1 MSRYR
6 CERTDSPTAGPGAP
20 SPPLSS
26 FRSQSTPGAAVR
38 RPPRRVRSP
47 LAAMFRA
54 RQLLRLSALT
64 PLHGRSYADAAA
76 GPAAMAF
83 TFASPT
89 QVFYNGANVKQ
100 VDVPTLTGSFG
111 ILASHVPTLQ
121 VLKPGVVTV
130 YGEDGTATKYFV
142 SSGSVTVNADST
154 VQVLAEEAV
163 TMDMLDLATAKS
175 NLEKAVSEMAAAS
188 DEASKAEAQIKVEA
202 NEALVKALE

>member
-1 MSRYR
+1 M
-6 CERTDSPTAGPGAP
+6 
-20 SPPLSS
+20 LS
-26 FRSQSTPGAAVR
+26 AR
-38 RPPRRVRSP
+38 R
-47 LAAMFRA
+47 
-54 RQLLRLSALT
+54 LLRLAAL
-64 PLHGRSYADAAA
+64 PPPWARSYAEPAA

-89 QVFYNGANVKQ
+89 QVFYNGAAVRQ

-111 ILASHVPTLQ
+111 ILAAHVPTLQ

-130 YGEDGTATKYFV
+130 YV

-175 NLEKAVSEMAAAS
+175 NLEKAISEVAAAS
-188 DEASKAEAQIKVEA
+188 DEAAKAEAQIKVEA